1 MGQSVCSWL
10 RLRQLLQ
17 ANHRLCILQLKRPVT
32 LGQLLLTALIT
43 SSTFGLFI
51 QVSHNNGFLPVRA
64 PRPLQPDARTLYAPI
79 WS

>member
-1 MGQSVCSWL
+1 
-10 RLRQLLQ
+10 
-17 ANHRLCILQLKRPVT
+17 VT

-64 PRPLQPDARTLYAPI
+64 PARFNPTPGLCKPLSGI
-79 WS
+79 CME